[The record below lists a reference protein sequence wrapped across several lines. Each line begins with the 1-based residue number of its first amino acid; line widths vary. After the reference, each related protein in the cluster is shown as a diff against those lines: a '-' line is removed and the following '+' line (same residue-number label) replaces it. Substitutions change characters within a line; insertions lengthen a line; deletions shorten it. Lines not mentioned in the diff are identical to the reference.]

1 MKPITRSWSAALLIA
16 LLFAFLTVP
25 LGAASK
31 PPVRAEHGMV
41 VSANRIASE
50 VGAEILRKGGNAIDA
65 AIATGFALAVVHPA
79 AGNIGGG
86 GFMIVRLAD
95 GTTTGLDFREK
106 APLAADERMY
116 VDDRAQLVRGLNHNG
131 YLAVGVPGT
140 VAGFAL
146 AHKKYGKLPWA
157 RLLQPAVKLAE
168 KGFPLSYKLASDFR
182 VKAPDFKRYP
192 ASARKFLKPG
202 GSFYEEGEVWRQPD
216 LAATLKRIA
225 WRGADGFYKGK
236 TAELIERCLMVSMHE
251 HLGVFPELIE
261 RQMKANGGL
270 ITREDLA
277 AYEPKERQPIEV
289 DYRGYR
295 VISMPPPSS
304 GGVTLGIML
313 NILEGYDL
321 EPLGHNS
328 AAYLHL
334 LTEAMRRAF
343 RDRARY
349 LGDPDFNPDMPVE
362 RLLSKEYAAE
372 LRQTINPWLA
382 SKSSPADVQGPAEST
397 ETTHYSVVDAA
408 GNAVSTT
415 YTLEQWYGSKVVVEG
430 AGFLL
435 NNEMGDFNPVPGL
448 TDTTGLIGTPP
459 NLVAPGKRM
468 LSSMTPTLVVRDGA
482 TFMVIGSPGGRT
494 IINTVLQSILNVVD
508 FGMNISEAI
517 DAPRI
522 HHQWLPD
529 VLRIEKYGTT
539 VDTIRLLQGMGHRI
553 RVTGSVNSQG
563 RAMGIIIDPESGMR
577 LGAAD
582 PRSPDGAALGY

>member
-1 MKPITRSWSAALLIA
+1 MTLVVGLS
-16 LLFAFLTVP
+16 TVP
-25 LGAASK
+25 LLAASK
-31 PPVRAEHGMV
+31 PPVRARNGMV

-50 VGAEILRKGGNAIDA
+50 VGVQILKSGGNAVDA

-95 GTTTGLDFREK
+95 GTTSAFDFREK
-106 APLAADERMY
+106 APLAAHERMF
-116 VDDRAQLVRGLNHNG
+116 VDSNGQLARGLNHDG

-146 AHKKYGKLPWA
+146 AHKRYGKLPWA
-157 RLLQPAVKLAE
+157 RLLQPAIKLAE
-168 KGFPLSYKLASDFR
+168 KGFPLSHKLASDFR
-182 VKAPDFKRYP
+182 ALAPAFKKYP
-192 ASARKFLKPG
+192 ASARKFLKPD
-202 GSFYEEGEVWRQPD
+202 GSFYEEGEIWRQPD

-225 WRGADGFYKGK
+225 RRGADGFYKGK
-236 TAELIERCLMVSMHE
+236 TAELIEK
-251 HLGVFPELIE
+251 
-261 RQMKANGGL
+261 QMKANGGL

-277 AYEPKERQPIEV
+277 SYEAKERQPIEV

-313 NILEGYDL
+313 NILEGYEL

-334 LTEAMRRAF
+334 LAEAMRRAY

-382 SKSSPADVQGPAEST
+382 SKSSPADVQEPTEST

-415 YTLEQWYGSKVVVEG
+415 YTLERWYGSKIVVEG

-448 TDTTGLIGTPP
+448 TDTTGLIGTRP

-468 LSSMTPTLVVRDGA
+468 LSSMTPTLVVRGDS

-539 VDTIRLLQGMGHRI
+539 VDTIRLLQGMGHRV
-553 RVTGSVNSQG
+553 RVTRSMNSQG

-582 PRSPDGAALGY
+582 PRSPDGAAVGY